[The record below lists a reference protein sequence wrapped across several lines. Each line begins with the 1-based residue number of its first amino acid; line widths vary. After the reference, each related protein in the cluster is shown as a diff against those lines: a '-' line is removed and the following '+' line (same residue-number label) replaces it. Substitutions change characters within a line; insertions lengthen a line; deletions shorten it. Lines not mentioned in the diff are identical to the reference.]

1 MMGRSSLYGSTA
13 FCVTLFAGLMASMT
27 MLAAP
32 ARAGDAPACATVRMG
47 TPGWSDIQATN
58 GIANLLLSG
67 LGYKQQLATL
77 AVPITYQALKN
88 GQTDVF
94 LGDWAPAHDHFITP
108 LLAEK
113 KIEVLHQN
121 LDGAKYT
128 LAVPDYVAAGG
139 VKSFADLGAHGSE
152 FRRKVYGID
161 AGSPGNQSIQKA
173 IENPDLKLQGWS
185 VVPSSEQGMLSEVS
199 RDVAHKRWVVFL
211 GWAPHPMNTQFI
223 LTYLAGGDAYFGP
236 NYGAAT
242 VSTVARAGFSEACPN
257 LARLFSQVTFTVP
270 VENVMMSA
278 IDNDKKTGTEAAA
291 DYLKAHPDLL
301 TPWLGGVTTIDG
313 KPGLPAVKSFLGIAG

>member
-1 MMGRSSLYGSTA
+1 MGHFRLAYTA
-13 FCVTLFAGLMASMT
+13 FRATLHLSTVAGMAIFATS
-27 MLAAP
+27 
-32 ARAGDAPACATVRMG
+32 ARAGEAPACATVRMG

-58 GIANLLLSG
+58 GVVNLLLSG
-67 LGYKQQLATL
+67 LGYKQQLSTL
-77 AVPITYQALKN
+77 SVPITYQALGN

-94 LGDWAPAHDHFITP
+94 LGDWAPAHDHFIEP
-108 LLAEK
+108 LLAAK
-113 KIEVLHQN
+113 KIEVLHRN

-139 VKSFADLGAHGSE
+139 VKTFADLGAHGSE
-152 FRRKVYGID
+152 FRHNVYGID

-173 IENPDLKLQGWS
+173 IDNPTLNLQGWT

-211 GWAPHPMNTQFI
+211 GWAPHPMNTQFN

-236 NYGAAT
+236 DFGAAT
-242 VSTVARAGFSEACPN
+242 VSTVARSGFAKACPN
-257 LARLFSQVTFTVP
+257 LARLFTQVTFSVP
-270 VENVMMSA
+270 AENVMMNA

-291 DYLKAHPDLL
+291 AYLKTHPELL
-301 TPWLGGVTTIDG
+301 ATWIDGVTTFDG
-313 KPGLPAVKSFLGIAG
+313 KPGLPAVRTSLGIGG

>member
-1 MMGRSSLYGSTA
+1 
-13 FCVTLFAGLMASMT
+13 
-27 MLAAP
+27 
-32 ARAGDAPACATVRMG
+32 
-47 TPGWSDIQATN
+47 
-58 GIANLLLSG
+58 
-67 LGYKQQLATL
+67 
-77 AVPITYQALKN
+77 
-88 GQTDVF
+88 
-94 LGDWAPAHDHFITP
+94 
-108 LLAEK
+108 
-113 KIEVLHQN
+113 
-121 LDGAKYT
+121 
-128 LAVPDYVAAGG
+128 
-139 VKSFADLGAHGSE
+139 
-152 FRRKVYGID
+152 
-161 AGSPGNQSIQKA
+161 
-173 IENPDLKLQGWS
+173 
-185 VVPSSEQGMLSEVS
+185 
-199 RDVAHKRWVVFL
+199 
-211 GWAPHPMNTQFI
+211 MNTQFN